1 MKQYRI
7 SFWGARKPE
16 LKTNEAE
23 IVPEFS
29 HIFSSHAQLDSDLSS
44 HEVKTTLSI
53 HSSTT
58 SSLGARN
65 AKILSPGSF
74 LSVLF

>member
-7 SFWGARKPE
+7 SFWGAKKPE

-53 HSSTT
+53 HTT
-58 SSLGARN
+58 AYTPPPQ
-65 AKILSPGSF
+65 ALSELEMLRSYLPG
-74 LSVLF
+74 LF